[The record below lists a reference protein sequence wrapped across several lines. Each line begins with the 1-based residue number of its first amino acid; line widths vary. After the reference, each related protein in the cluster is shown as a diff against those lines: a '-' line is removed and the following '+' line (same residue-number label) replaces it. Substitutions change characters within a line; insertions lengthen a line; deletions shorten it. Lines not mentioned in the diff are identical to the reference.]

1 MGENKFPKVPKEA
14 IVKPEDEKPVE
25 NVIRPEQVETKD
37 EKEYERMK
45 SADHDVDGDDNP
57 DVDPEASSGP

>member
-1 MGENKFPKVPKEA
+1 MKEDKFPNVPKEA

-25 NVIRPEQVETKD
+25 NVIRPEQVQGRD

-45 SADHDVDGDDNP
+45 SADHDLDGDDNP
-57 DVDPEASSGP
+57 DFDPEAV